1 MKRTLWKLFP
11 FTAID
16 SKAAEAWLNRLGE
29 QGWRLG
35 SAGLY
40 TARFWQTGEPVSYAV
55 TPEQG
60 RREDFLVLCRDAGW
74 ELAARSRKMELYASR
89 AGACPIPLET
99 DQALECRSFLRRG
112 IRWLALEAALTLMFL
127 LNLRQLLD
135 TGGPTDWPAL
145 VLWLGELA
153 LWGGC
158 LAGDGI
164 VSCGG
169 SVGQY
174 GGIFAGPWPGGAGG
188 GNLFPTGKNYGTV
201 FPEGCPAAG
210 CADFYPVLYPGQPQ
224 RPADICVGTD

>member
-89 AGACPIPLET
+89 AGARPIPLET
-99 DQALECRSFLRRG
+99 DQALECRSFLRRVG
-112 IRWLALEAALTLMFL
+112 K
-127 LNLRQLLD
+127 
-135 TGGPTDWPAL
+135 
-145 VLWLGELA
+145 
-153 LWGGC
+153 
-158 LAGDGI
+158 
-164 VSCGG
+164 G
-169 SVGQY
+169 SVELLMSAAAQ
-174 GGIFAGPWPGGAGG
+174 
-188 GNLFPTGKNYGTV
+188 
-201 FPEGCPAAG
+201 PEELSQEELDA
-210 CADFYPVLYPGQPQ
+210 LY
-224 RPADICVGTD
+224 DILKGLEESRHD

>member
-89 AGACPIPLET
+89 AGARPVPLET
-99 DQALECRSFLRRG
+99 DGALECRTFLRRG
-112 IRWLALEAALTLMFL
+112 IRWLAGEAAVTLMFL
-127 LNLRQLLD
+127 LNLLRAVGVGASAGWLD
-135 TGGPTDWPAL
+135 IL
-145 VLWLGELA
+145 LWLGELV

-158 LAGDGI
+158 LAGDAAYWLR
-164 VSCGG
+164 VRR
-169 SVGQY
+169 
-174 GGIFAGPWPGGAGG
+174 AGALLPRSMAGVW
-188 GNLFPTGKNYGTV
+188 LRWWGTWALV
-201 FPEGCPAAG
+201 LLLAGLLAA
-210 CADFYPVLYPGQPQ
+210 LWL
-224 RPADICVGTD
+224 RPAYL

>member
-89 AGACPIPLET
+89 AGARPIPLET

-112 IRWLALEAALTLMFL
+112 IRWLALETALTLMFL

-135 TGGPTDWPAL
+135 TGGPTDWPTL
-145 VLWLGELA
+145 VLWLG
-153 LWGGC
+153 GPCG
-158 LAGDGI
+158 AGAWLGM
-164 VSCGG
+164 GFTG
-169 SVGQY
+169 SG
-174 GGIFAGPWPGGAGG
+174 FAGPVSCSPAPWRGSGCGG
-188 GNLFPTGKNYGTV
+188 GPYGRWCSWVRGCWLSCGSGPHTC
-201 FPEGCPAAG
+201 EGG
-210 CADFYPVLYPGQPQ
+210 G
-224 RPADICVGTD
+224 

>member
-35 SAGLY
+35 SA
-40 TARFWQTGEPVSYAV
+40 QTGEPISYAV

-89 AGACPIPLET
+89 AGARPIPLET

-135 TGGPTDWPAL
+135 TGGPADWPAL

-164 VSCGG
+164 YWLRVRR
-169 SVGQY
+169 
-174 GGIFAGPWPGGAGG
+174 AGELLPRSMAGVWLRWWAVWALVLLGAG
-188 GNLFPTGKNYGTV
+188 LLAV
-201 FPEGCPAAG
+201 MW
-210 CADFYPVLYPGQPQ
+210 L
-224 RPADICVGTD
+224 RPAYL

>member
-74 ELAARSRKMELYASR
+74 ELAARSRKMELYVSR
-89 AGACPIPLET
+89 AGARPVPLET
-99 DQALECRSFLRRG
+99 DRALECRTFLRRG
-112 IRWLALEAALTLMFL
+112 IRWLAA
-127 LNLRQLLD
+127 
-135 TGGPTDWPAL
+135 
-145 VLWLGELA
+145 LWL
-153 LWGGC
+153 
-158 LAGDGI
+158 
-164 VSCGG
+164 
-169 SVGQY
+169 
-174 GGIFAGPWPGGAGG
+174 
-188 GNLFPTGKNYGTV
+188 
-201 FPEGCPAAG
+201 
-210 CADFYPVLYPGQPQ
+210 
-224 RPADICVGTD
+224 RPAYL

>member
-16 SKAAEAWLNRLGE
+16 SKAAEAWLNRLGK

-74 ELAARSRKMELYASR
+74 ELAARSRKIELYASR
-89 AGACPIPLET
+89 AGARPIPLET

-135 TGGPTDWPAL
+135 TGGPADWPAL

-164 VSCGG
+164 YWLRVRR
-169 SVGQY
+169 
-174 GGIFAGPWPGGAGG
+174 AGELLPRSMAGVWLRWWAAWALVLLGAG
-188 GNLFPTGKNYGTV
+188 LLAV
-201 FPEGCPAAG
+201 MW
-210 CADFYPVLYPGQPQ
+210 L
-224 RPADICVGTD
+224 RPAYL

>member
-74 ELAARSRKMELYASR
+74 ELTARSRKMELYASR
-89 AGACPIPLET
+89 RGRARSPWRPTRRWSAAASSAGESAGWPW
-99 DQALECRSFLRRG
+99 RR
-112 IRWLALEAALTLMFL
+112 L
-127 LNLRQLLD
+127 
-135 TGGPTDWPAL
+135 
-145 VLWLGELA
+145 
-153 LWGGC
+153 
-158 LAGDGI
+158 
-164 VSCGG
+164 
-169 SVGQY
+169 
-174 GGIFAGPWPGGAGG
+174 
-188 GNLFPTGKNYGTV
+188 
-201 FPEGCPAAG
+201 
-210 CADFYPVLYPGQPQ
+210 
-224 RPADICVGTD
+224 